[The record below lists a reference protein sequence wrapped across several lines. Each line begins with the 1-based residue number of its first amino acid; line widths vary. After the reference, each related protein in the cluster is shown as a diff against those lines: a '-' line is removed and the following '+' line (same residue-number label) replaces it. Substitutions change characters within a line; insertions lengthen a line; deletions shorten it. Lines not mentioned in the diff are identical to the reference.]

1 MGGLFGG
8 PKIPTPKIEPP
19 TPLPDEDALTA
30 ARKRTVARVTKSS
43 GAASTNLVGSGR
55 ETLGA

>member
-1 MGGLFGG
+1 MSGLFGG
-8 PKIPTPKIEPP
+8 PKPTMPKIEPP
-19 TPLPDEDALTA
+19 TPLPDEEALTA
-30 ARKRTVARVTKSS
+30 ARKRTVARVAKSS